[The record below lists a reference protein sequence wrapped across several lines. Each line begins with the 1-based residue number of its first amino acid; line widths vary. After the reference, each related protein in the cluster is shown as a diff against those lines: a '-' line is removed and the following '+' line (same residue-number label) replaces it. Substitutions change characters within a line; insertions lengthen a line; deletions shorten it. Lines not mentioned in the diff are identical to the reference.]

1 MAMKILR
8 NFDRNLIDLLS
19 DAYKWEY
26 TDINDNKCTS
36 LNKKPKIFLTKFQW
50 ALFVVAILL
59 VIFCPN
65 AFEQDFA
72 GYIISALS
80 LFVGLLFTLVVSLF
94 DKFSNTDFSK
104 YKQNVNAE
112 LYPFGVRLKNFF
124 KKTIILTLYT
134 AVVAIACILLLTF
147 TVLCEKASTSID
159 VVGIFSNYETY
170 SVTYLSKVC
179 ALILF
184 RVVLFYMLL
193 NFIYITMKLIT
204 SFYDYTISEINKVS
218 LK

>member
-26 TDINDNKCTS
+26 TDINDNKSTS

-104 YKQNVNAE
+104 
-112 LYPFGVRLKNFF
+112 
-124 KKTIILTLYT
+124 
-134 AVVAIACILLLTF
+134 
-147 TVLCEKASTSID
+147 
-159 VVGIFSNYETY
+159 
-170 SVTYLSKVC
+170 
-179 ALILF
+179 
-184 RVVLFYMLL
+184 
-193 NFIYITMKLIT
+193 
-204 SFYDYTISEINKVS
+204 INKM
-218 LK
+218 

>member
-1 MAMKILR
+1 MKILR

-26 TDINDNKCTS
+26 TDINDNKSTS

-112 LYPFGVRLKNFF
+112 LYPFGV
-124 KKTIILTLYT
+124 
-134 AVVAIACILLLTF
+134 
-147 TVLCEKASTSID
+147 
-159 VVGIFSNYETY
+159 
-170 SVTYLSKVC
+170 
-179 ALILF
+179 
-184 RVVLFYMLL
+184 
-193 NFIYITMKLIT
+193 
-204 SFYDYTISEINKVS
+204 
-218 LK
+218 

>member
-8 NFDRNLIDLLS
+8 SYNRNLTDLLS

-26 TDINDNKCTS
+26 TDINDNNKTS
-36 LNKKPKIFLTKFQW
+36 LSKKPKFFLTKFQW
-50 ALFVVAILL
+50 FLFVVAIFL
-59 VIFCPN
+59 VFSCPN
-65 AFEQDFA
+65 AFEKDLA

-104 YKQNVNAE
+104 YKQNVNVE

-147 TVLCEKASTSID
+147 VVLYDKASISID
-159 VVGIFSNYETY
+159 VFAIISNYKVY
-170 SVTYLSKVC
+170 SVVYLFKVF
-179 ALILF
+179 ALVSY

-193 NFIYITMKLIT
+193 NFINITLKLIT
-204 SFYDYTISEINKVS
+204 SFYDYMISEINKVS